1 MGREERG
8 AEVGAVEAQC
18 AHKDVT
24 SEGLFLGQAQWQCD
38 CSADVCAKGW
48 GPCIRSGWAGLAFVM
63 LPTEKLVIHDPPQ
76 AAQPLSG
83 HNL

>member
-1 MGREERG
+1 MGRGERG
-8 AEVGAVEAQC
+8 VKVGVVGFLVPA
-18 AHKDVT
+18 DVI

-38 CSADVCAKGW
+38 CPADVCTKGW
-48 GPCIRSGWAGLAFVM
+48 GPCVRSGWAGLAFVM
-63 LPTEKLVIHDPPQ
+63 LPTEKLVIHYPPQ